1 MLSFLGRRGPGRRG
15 PVRLRNGPCSC
26 ISRCPLSFYSL
37 LGKARVPGSHAKG
50 HPAGERRSSARALQ
64 ALVMKK
70 PVATKW
76 GSVSLVKAHVALI
89 KEALKN
95 KQTQCAPTSCASMLL
110 ADGVLR
116 AVLSPV
122 GLRPLPC
129 ADTEVDLFMS
139 GGLCCSAI
147 PAFRLCPSIRST
159 RSVRT
164 CA

>member
-1 MLSFLGRRGPGRRG
+1 MDHAPAYLDARSRFTLCLERHACPAVTPKAILQEKDG
-15 PVRLRNGPCSC
+15 VQHELFKPC
-26 ISRCPLSFYSL
+26 
-37 LGKARVPGSHAKG
+37 
-50 HPAGERRSSARALQ
+50 
-64 ALVMKK
+64 VMKK